1 MISKPSG
8 TSSGEKPSRSGN
20 TGSGEPEDESRDE
33 LSDMG
38 FVSHT
43 NSFRKLS
50 SEDNGLHG
58 RTLSQRSLAGRIVD
72 QNKAST
78 NLTVTIDEDEN
89 ESKEQHS
96 SNIEEE

>member
-1 MISKPSG
+1 MGLGGTMISKPSG
-8 TSSGEKPSRSGN
+8 SSGEKPSKSGN

-50 SEDNGLHG
+50 SMNEATGLQG
-58 RTLSQRSLAGRIVD
+58 RTLSQRSLADRTPHI
-72 QNKAST
+72 KAST
-78 NLTVTIDEDEN
+78 DLSVTIDEEDE
-89 ESKEQHS
+89 SLKD
-96 SNIEEE
+96 